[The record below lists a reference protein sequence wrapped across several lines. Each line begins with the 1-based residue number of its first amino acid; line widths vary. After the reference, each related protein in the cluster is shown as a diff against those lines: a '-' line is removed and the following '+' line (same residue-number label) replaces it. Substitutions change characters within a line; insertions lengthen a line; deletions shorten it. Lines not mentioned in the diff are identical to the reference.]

1 MCFLTLNPG
10 NPPAP
15 ARAGRAAMGRLVWT
29 GMLTLAGLITP
40 AARSGDMEMDAQT
53 AFAPVIADLEH
64 ALQGLADVP
73 GMTRR
78 VLDGAPPHLLLFV
91 EGTPGPAPDHA
102 ALRTLRAV
110 ADNHGLALEH
120 QAAVLDDGA
129 PLFGAILFRPEPDL
143 TLHWE
148 THPFEQVASE
158 EGLWIA
164 PIACLADVQT
174 IEGDSNRAALLLAP
188 DAARRI
194 DRLSE
199 AHGHRR
205 YCVRI
210 DGEIAGSTRTWIPGI
225 HRIPDIPEAAATL
238 AAMHERAQA
247 RAHARAALIAEMGL
261 DASAAWNV
269 PETAPHY
276 REPIFAWALATPA
289 SENAAPELPWR
300 ATTPGAP
307 PRWARL
313 QPGDAAA
320 SVPVHWRFDP
330 GPPASLIA
338 VPAAA
343 PHEEAAEAR
352 FQSLLRQHLDQ
363 RLALVVRGAV
373 VAEFPVAAAR
383 PAAIPLAGLDGA
395 GAEQLAAVWRRAH
408 DPAEPT
414 LADAGQP
421 DAPDLFQV
429 RLMAEPQDRRLV
441 PVTHYS
447 APGSPSGTVV
457 AVLNDI
463 VLDGRSVTGARVEE
477 EGDAVYLRVL
487 LDGPGQD
494 ALDGACFSN
503 MGKQLAIVFDGRL
516 LSAPTIRDWDRAEL
530 RFKGLDEDWPAIARQ
545 LAAYLGEAPAAR
557 PGA

>member
-1 MCFLTLNPG
+1 
-10 NPPAP
+10 
-15 ARAGRAAMGRLVWT
+15 
-29 GMLTLAGLITP
+29 
-40 AARSGDMEMDAQT
+40 MDAQT

-102 ALRTLRAV
+102 ALQTLRAV
-110 ADNHGLALEH
+110 AGNHGFALEH

-129 PLFGAILFRPEPDL
+129 PLFGCILFRPEPDL

-148 THPFEQVASE
+148 THPFEQVPSE

-164 PIACLADVQT
+164 PIACLADVQS
-174 IEGDSNRAALLLAP
+174 IEGDGNRAALILAP
-188 DAARRI
+188 DAAHQI

-205 YCVRI
+205 YRI
-210 DGEIAGSTRTWIPGI
+210 RINGEIAGAARTWIPGLR
-225 HRIPDIPEAAATL
+225 RIPDIPGTAATL
-238 AAMHERAQA
+238 APLHERAQA
-247 RAHARAALIAEMGL
+247 RARARAQLIAEMGL
-261 DASAAWNV
+261 DAAAAWNA

-276 REPIFAWALATPA
+276 REPIFAWALGTPA
-289 SENAAPELPWR
+289 SEIVAPELPWR
-300 ATTPGAP
+300 SATPGAP

-313 QPGDAAA
+313 QPGEAAA
-320 SVPVHWRFDP
+320 PVPGHWRFDP

-338 VPAAA
+338 VSAAA
-343 PHEEAAEAR
+343 PAEEASEAQ
-352 FQSLLRQHLDQ
+352 FHTLLRQHLDQ

-373 VAEFPVAAAR
+373 VAEFPVAVAR
-383 PAAIPLAGLDGA
+383 PAAIPLEGLDGG
-395 GAEQLAAVWRRAH
+395 GADQLAAVWRRAH
-408 DPAEPT
+408 DPAEPA

-421 DAPDLFQV
+421 DTPDLFQV

-463 VLDGRSVTGARVEE
+463 VVDGRSVTGARVEE
-477 EGDAVYLRVL
+477 EGGAVYLRVL
-487 LDGPGQD
+487 LDAPGQD